1 MSLVFDVD
9 EIPEE
14 GMSFDVSEKPEHFA
28 ISSEDGE
35 LNQDVKVTG
44 TLKKTGKEVFF
55 TGRILANIS
64 VNCSRCLEPVSNQ
77 INVDVFADYV
87 PRESFPEIV
96 SDTELS
102 KSDIDVEF
110 YTENK
115 IDLHQPIYDQIALSI
130 PLVSL
135 CSETCKGLC
144 SQCGENLNPGP
155 CRCGHGDTTDPRLA
169 ILKTLKNKL

>member
-14 GMSFDVSEKPEHFA
+14 GMSFHVSEKPEHFA

-55 TGRILANIS
+55 TGKILANIS

-87 PRESFPEIV
+87 SRESFPEIV
-96 SDTELS
+96 SDTELR

-144 SQCGENLNPGP
+144 SHSAEKKIGGVFSFKK
-155 CRCGHGDTTDPRLA
+155 GDASLSQ
-169 ILKTLKNKL
+169 ISL

>member
-14 GMSFDVSEKPEHFA
+14 GMSFDVSEKPEHFS
-28 ISSEDGE
+28 ISSEDGQ
-35 LNQDVKVTG
+35 LNQDVKVAG
-44 TLKKTGKEVFF
+44 TLKKSGKEVFL
-55 TGRILANIS
+55 TGRIWANIS

-87 PRESFPEIV
+87 PRESFPEFA

-115 IDLHQPIYDQIALSI
+115 IDLHQPVYDQIALSI
-130 PLVSL
+130 PLASL

-144 SQCGENLNPGP
+144 SECGENLNPGP
-155 CRCGHGDTTDPRLA
+155 CGCGGGETADPRLA

>member
-44 TLKKTGKEVFF
+44 TLKKSGKEVFL
-55 TGRILANIS
+55 TGRIWANIS
-64 VNCSRCLEPVSNQ
+64 VNCSRCLAPVSNQ
-77 INVDVFADYV
+77 IDVEVFADYV
-87 PRESFPEIV
+87 PRESFPEFV

-102 KSDIDVEF
+102 KSDIDVEL

-115 IDLHQPIYDQIALSI
+115 IDLHQPVYDQIALGI

-155 CRCGHGDTTDPRLA
+155 CQCGLGDTTDPRLA